1 MRPSTLLPALP
12 LAAALPYTDADLPLL
27 AGIHTIYSYPSTASP
42 PQELL
47 DLTRAGLVGG
57 VILFGEN
64 INASLTPPGILALQD
79 AYASSPAP
87 ALLSRLY
94 GIDDAPL
101 LIVTDQEGGFVK
113 RIPEGGPD
121 TSAKVA
127 GQQPDPEAAGRKA
140 GGDAAATLKAYENN
154 GNLAPVLDVFAQEGN
169 FIDRYERSYGN
180 TSAVVIDA
188 GVAFLLASQG
198 KGVAAAAKHFPGLGT
213 ATRDQNTDL
222 APVTLNVTEDEL
234 RTVHIPPFAEA
245 VDAGVDMIMPSWA
258 VYPALDP
265 GIPAGM
271 STVFIRDE
279 LRGRLGFGGVTV
291 TDAIEA
297 GAAMAVGGTT
307 KRTALLAAKAGMDLL
322 LASGRDVEQGVEV
335 RESLEEAVA
344 GGELDREEFDAATG
358 RIVRL
363 RAKLAAARRS

>member
-1 MRPSTLLPALP
+1 MRPSTLLPLLP
-12 LAAALPYTDADLPLL
+12 LVASLSYKDEDLPLL

-79 AYASSPAP
+79 AYSQSPAP
-87 ALLSRLY
+87 ALISRLY
-94 GIDDAPL
+94 GVDDAPL

-127 GQQPDPEAAGRKA
+127 GQQADPEAAGRKA
-140 GGDAAATLKAYENN
+140 GGDAADTLKGYENN

-169 FIDRYERSYGN
+169 FIDRYERSYSN
-180 TSAVVIDA
+180 TSEVVIQA

-213 ATRDQNTDL
+213 APRDENTDL
-222 APVTLNVTEDEL
+222 VPVTLNATEEEL
-234 RTVHIPPFAEA
+234 RTVHIPPFREA

-258 VYPALDP
+258 IYPALDSV
-265 GIPAGM
+265 PAGM
-271 STVFIRDE
+271 STVFIQDE
-279 LRGRLGFGGVTV
+279 LRGKLGFQGVTV

-297 GAAMAVGGTT
+297 GAAMAVGGST
-307 KRTALLAAKAGMDLL
+307 KGTALRAAQAGMDLL

-335 RESLEEAVA
+335 RESLEEALV
-344 GGELDREEFDAATG
+344 GGELDKEEFDAATG
-358 RIVRL
+358 RIVKL